1 MFGEIL
7 ICCLIVV
14 KFTFGQPDPL
24 PEEIPLPDL
33 MTNDPLGEGPYDLV
47 SGESLQ
53 YEETKWVQI
62 PLNHETC
69 RLNASNNWP
78 FENHYDIAYED
89 PPARPRYY
97 IIKKR
102 RASNNKVQF
111 VALQNPEAV
120 MIQPDV
126 FRRQLMTIFCE
137 HGKVELIKNRVRH
150 GAGGGPFQREAQNCD
165 IEERLVALC
174 FQDPDVGSLA
184 DFASV
189 FQPQIPNTNVEE
201 TSFNTAR
208 QLADNSHKVSVVQ
221 VPGRLSQPI
230 MEGIFTYLFRGAN
243 RANFNRVAVSGF
255 GVNNNC
261 VPNVVTWGAFEIN
274 HWLNALNANGQ
285 ENFARR
291 HDLYRLYQQSTQ
303 EPLQRFWVFC
313 LS

>member
-14 KFTFGQPDPL
+14 RFTFGQPDPL

-53 YEETKWVQI
+53 YEDTKWVQI

-97 IIKKR
+97 IKKR

-150 GAGGGPFQREAQNCD
+150 GD
-165 IEERLVALC
+165 LVVDH
-174 FQDPDVGSLA
+174 FK
-184 DFASV
+184 
-189 FQPQIPNTNVEE
+189 EKHK
-201 TSFNTAR
+201 TA
-208 QLADNSHKVSVVQ
+208 
-221 VPGRLSQPI
+221 
-230 MEGIFTYLFRGAN
+230 T
-243 RANFNRVAVSGF
+243 
-255 GVNNNC
+255 
-261 VPNVVTWGAFEIN
+261 
-274 HWLNALNANGQ
+274 
-285 ENFARR
+285 
-291 HDLYRLYQQSTQ
+291 
-303 EPLQRFWVFC
+303 
-313 LS
+313 